1 MVAISKDNPNGG
13 VRYQPLAPTNQSHP
27 PILQIIQYLKP
38 LSYMALGLIVGVA
51 ILNGRA
57 EKKLIRG
64 SSLASVHD
72 KNASAPFIH
81 IDINFPDQNGN
92 KMLEGH
98 LPAVQVIGPDMS
110 ENQIPVNVV
119 NSNGSPQELRE
130 ASSVDPLNGPDTM
143 QMAEGDVQMENTE
156 LTNQNPISGEVQG
169 EATQMQNAQE
179 AYSNSLQDQGQL
191 QSGTAMAGQQM
202 QQPIQ
207 AAGQMQQGIMM
218 AGQQMQPP
226 MQATGQMQPGTM
238 MAGQQMQPPMQATGQ
253 MQPGT
258 MMMNNQI
265 QPSTGQMQQAPQT
278 SIVQPTDGTAEVNTL
293 PVMFTFYERIDPD
306 DRSTGMDDDSD
317 KALIEIWMEHWA
329 AAGWNP
335 QVLSLQ
341 HAKEHPRYEEYM
353 GKLKSIPMGGTSG
366 KGLNR
371 LYNEL
376 CFLRWLAVSSVG
388 GGWMSDYDMFP
399 LGPYGTGTNLPQP
412 AEPPSGGAFTV
423 YSIAP
428 ESQGAGIPCL
438 VSGSR
443 EEWDRMA
450 FAILENG
457 LKQDASKVKH
467 WTDMFALMD
476 LRFDNVYKVQ
486 DDVVDGQYVLLGK
499 EWVSNDCQITSGKR
513 GVHFSHASME
523 NGDASYIK
531 DGKTVASDR
540 PYVITNWLG
549 QWKSACLSSQS

>member
-57 EKKLIRG
+57 EQNLIRG

-92 KMLEGH
+92 KMLEGN
-98 LPAVQVIGPDMS
+98 LPAVQVTGPDMS

-119 NSNGSPQELRE
+119 NSNGSPQELH
-130 ASSVDPLNGPDTM
+130 D
-143 QMAEGDVQMENTE
+143 
-156 LTNQNPISGEVQG
+156 
-169 EATQMQNAQE
+169 
-179 AYSNSLQDQGQL
+179 
-191 QSGTAMAGQQM
+191 TAMAGQQM
-202 QQPIQ
+202 QQPMQ

-226 MQATGQMQPGTM
+226 MQATGQMQPGNM
-238 MAGQQMQPPMQATGQ
+238 MAGQQIQPPMQATGE

-265 QPSTGQMQQAPQT
+265 QTSTGQMQQAPQT
-278 SIVQPTDGTAEVNTL
+278 SIMQATDGTAEVNTL
-293 PVMFTFYERIDPD
+293 PVMFTFYERIDPG

-317 KALIEIWMEHWA
+317 KALIEIWMEQWA

-341 HAKEHPRYEEYM
+341 HAKEHPRYDEYM
-353 GKLKSIPMGGTSG
+353 GKLKAIPMGGTSG
-366 KGLNR
+366 KGMNR

-412 AEPPSGGAFTV
+412 TELPSDGAFTV

-428 ESQGAGIPCL
+428 ESQGSGIPCL

-457 LKQDASKVKH
+457 LKQDASKIKH

-499 EWVSNDCQITSGKR
+499 EWESNDCQITSGKR
-513 GVHFSHASME
+513 GVHFSHAAME

-540 PYVITNWLG
+540 PYVISNWLE
-549 QWKSACLSSQS
+549 QWKFACLTSQS